1 MNRYA
6 LAGTIAGATALC
18 DYLTKLWVVQYLK
31 PLGKPIVLIPGYFDL
46 IYAQNTGSAFGLFRG
61 FGGLLT
67 LIGVGALIFVA
78 WLLYRNP
85 RARKRSVAALGLIL
99 GGAIGNVTDR
109 TMRGYVV
116 DFIDWHVG
124 DAHWPAF
131 NVADA
136 ALVVGVI
143 MILIW
148 PEKTPADA
156 GGPIRP

>member
-6 LAGTIAGATALC
+6 LAGTIAAATTLA
-18 DYLTKLWVVQYLK
+18 DHLTKLWAIDRLK
-31 PLGKPIVLIPGYFDL
+31 PPGRPIVVIPGYFDL

-61 FGGLLT
+61 WGPALTVVGL
-67 LIGVGALIFVA
+67 GALVFVA
-78 WLLYRNP
+78 WLLHRHP
-85 RARKRSVAALGLIL
+85 HARKRSVAALGLIL
-99 GGAIGNVTDR
+99 GGAIGNVSER
-109 TMRGYVV
+109 VVRGYVV

-148 PEKTPADA
+148 PEKVPAAPDRT
-156 GGPIRP
+156 G